1 MKIPLRSSQSRKSLA
16 KVKFS
21 CESRVRPR
29 ISAYDDVCVSA
40 GPELVDRGVD
50 QAQVVENAA
59 SREQALARL
68 RSLVVDDVNPLVVI
82 VRQLAPRVAA
92 QDGRGALRGGR

>member
-1 MKIPLRSSQSRKSLA
+1 MKIPLRSSQSQKSLA

-21 CESRVRPR
+21 RESRVRPR

-50 QAQVVENAA
+50 QAQVVDNAA
-59 SREQALARL
+59 SRDQAFAGLPH
-68 RSLVVDDVNPLVVI
+68 LVIDDVNPIVVI
-82 VRQLAPRVAA
+82 GRQLAPRVAV
-92 QDGRGALRGGR
+92 QDGGGALRGSR